1 MTQGAGMARSEVQRR
16 WDEFHRT
23 GMVTVAASP
32 VRCVL
37 MMLGSLVLALFP
49 AVMAAGSFQEHG
61 ADSPTGWGCVLATL
75 LFLVTAV
82 LAARPLV
89 RGSRLTLSRH
99 GLAISARR
107 PGERVREMGLRWEE
121 MTHVELH
128 SGSPQSASDDVRIHL
143 ASGAGAN
150 VEGDVSRGYVD
161 LPDGF
166 AMSKRDLAEL
176 LEAIRGFLAARR

>member
-1 MTQGAGMARSEVQRR
+1 MARADVQRH

-37 MMLGSLVLALFP
+37 MTLGSLVLALFP
-49 AVMAAGSFQEHG
+49 AVMAADSFQEHG
-61 ADSPTGWGCVLATL
+61 AASLRGWGCVLAAL
-75 LFLVTAV
+75 LFLATAV
-82 LAARPLV
+82 LAVRPLV

-107 PGERVREMGLRWEE
+107 RGGRVRETGLRWEE
-121 MTHVELH
+121 MTYVERF
-128 SGSPQSASDDVRIHL
+128 SSPAGGSSSTDVRIHL
-143 ASGAGAN
+143 APGAGQN
-150 VEGDVSRGYVD
+150 VQGDVSRGYVN

-176 LEAIRGFLAARR
+176 LEAIRAYLAAQR